1 MAGSGTILSNLEENM
16 GMCGL
21 HLFGFPSHPLSQVDD
36 DIRTTNESL
45 RIISE
50 SGKAI
55 VAEKKLAYQAAQVD
69 GTEGKDLLSL
79 LSKPLLPLCLTHT
92 QKSTLLS
99 QI

>member
-1 MAGSGTILSNLEENM
+1 
-16 GMCGL
+16 MCTSL
-21 HLFGFPSHPLSQVDD
+21 VCFFISPAVQVDA

-79 LSKPLLPLCLTHT
+79 LSKSLIPLCSSH
-92 QKSTLLS
+92 
-99 QI
+99 I